1 MNNRASRRASVK
13 RFKREIAHTSLLSY
27 LVPADEP
34 ISCLSPLL
42 RETGGAQRQW
52 DEASFELDRD
62 YDPSLKTS
70 CDSEL
75 PIRYSL
81 TLDYLV
87 PADATGP
94 FALELSTG
102 DALPQFVRL
111 VVEP

>member
-1 MNNRASRRASVK
+1 MPASRPAPAWSTRPSWSLRATSRSAACLRSCARPAARSVSGT
-13 RFKREIAHTSLLSY
+13 RRRSNWTGTTTS
-27 LVPADEP
+27 A
-34 ISCLSPLL
+34 
-42 RETGGAQRQW
+42 
-52 DEASFELDRD
+52 
-62 YDPSLKTS
+62 LKTS

-87 PADATGP
+87 PEDATGP

-102 DALPQFVRL
+102 DALPRFVRL